1 MKKTVCLILSVILC
15 VSSFCACGSGQ
26 GTTTQ
31 STTQPT
37 TSTVQGKGRLSV
49 LFIGNSYTYYHDMP
63 TLIFYGIARAA
74 GYDPNVVSVT
84 CGGYSL
90 EQHADTKNAYGLKVA
105 SYLQPKNINMFDYVV
120 MQEQSQ
126 RPAYNDRAP
135 FYDAVRTIGARAQ
148 AVNAKPILYST
159 WGRRSDSKDLK
170 SMGLTNESMTWRLAA
185 GYSAIGEELNIPVS
199 HVGLAFYEVYTG
211 SSGIELY
218 DDDATHPSYAGSY
231 LAAMTLFS
239 KMTGID
245 PTTVDFVGEL
255 TEAEAAV
262 LKQAAKN
269 AVFDTPQIPEEYRT
283 SSVGVTQKI
292 QAD

>member
-1 MKKTVCLILSVILC
+1 MKKIVCLILAVLLC
-15 VSSFCACGSGQ
+15 LSCFCGCQTAQPEAPETPTQPS
-26 GTTTQ
+26 TTTG
-31 STTQPT
+31 PDR
-37 TSTVQGKGRLSV
+37 GELSV
-49 LFIGNSYTYYHDMP
+49 LFVGNSYTYYHDMP
-63 TLIFYGIARAA
+63 TQIFSNIAQAA
-74 GYDPNVVSVT
+74 GYEPNVISVT

-90 EQHADTKNAYGLKVA
+90 EQHADPQNTYGLKVA
-105 SYLQPKNINMFDYVV
+105 SYLLPKNINMFDFVV

-126 RPAYNDRAP
+126 RPAYNNRAP
-135 FYDAVRTIGARAQ
+135 FYDAVRTISAKAQ
-148 AVNAKPILYST
+148 AINAKPILYST

-185 GYSAIGEELNIPVS
+185 GYTAIGEELNIPVG

-211 SSGIELY
+211 NSGIELY

-269 AVFDTPQIPEEYRT
+269 AVFNTPEIPEEYRT
-283 SSVGVTQKI
+283 SSAGVTNSQ
-292 QAD
+292 

>member
-1 MKKTVCLILSVILC
+1 MKKIVCLILSVISCLSC
-15 VSSFCACGSGQ
+15 FCGCQTAQPEAPETPTQPS
-26 GTTTQ
+26 TTTG
-31 STTQPT
+31 PDR
-37 TSTVQGKGRLSV
+37 GELSV
-49 LFIGNSYTYYHDMP
+49 LFVGNSYTYYHDMP
-63 TLIFYGIARAA
+63 TQIFSNIAQAA
-74 GYDPNVVSVT
+74 GYEPNVISVT

-90 EQHADTKNAYGLKVA
+90 EQHADPQNTYGLKVA
-105 SYLQPKNINMFDYVV
+105 SYLLPKNINMFDFVV

-126 RPAYNDRAP
+126 RPAYNNRAP
-135 FYDAVRTIGARAQ
+135 FYDAVRTISAKAQ
-148 AVNAKPILYST
+148 AINAKPILYST

-185 GYSAIGEELNIPVS
+185 GYTAIGEELNIPVG

-211 SSGIELY
+211 NSGIELY

-269 AVFDTPQIPEEYRT
+269 AVFNTPEIPEEYRT
-283 SSVGVTQKI
+283 SSAGVTNSQ
-292 QAD
+292 

>member
-1 MKKTVCLILSVILC
+1 MKKIICLILSVLLC
-15 VSSFCACGSGQ
+15 LSCFCGCQTAQ
-26 GTTTQ
+26 PEAPETP
-31 STTQPT
+31 TQPS
-37 TSTVQGKGRLSV
+37 TSTLPNRGRLSV

-63 TLIFYGIARAA
+63 TQIFDQIARAA
-74 GYDPNVVSVT
+74 GYEPNVISVT

-90 EQHADTKNAYGLKVA
+90 EQHADPQNTYGLKVA
-105 SYLQPKNINMFDYVV
+105 SYLLPKNINMFDFVV

-126 RPAYNDRAP
+126 RPAYNNRAP
-135 FYDAVRTIGARAQ
+135 FYDAVRTISAKAQ
-148 AVNAKPILYST
+148 AINAKPILYST

-185 GYSAIGEELNIPVS
+185 GYTAIGEELNIPVG

-211 SSGIELY
+211 NSGIELY

-262 LKQAAKN
+262 LKQAAQN
-269 AVFDTPQIPEEYRT
+269 AVFNTPEIPEEYRT
-283 SSVGVTQKI
+283 SSAGVTNSQ
-292 QAD
+292 

>member
-1 MKKTVCLILSVILC
+1 MKKIVCLILSVLLC
-15 VSSFCACGSGQ
+15 FSCFWGCQTAQPEAPETPTQPS
-26 GTTTQ
+26 TTTG
-31 STTQPT
+31 PDR
-37 TSTVQGKGRLSV
+37 GELSV
-49 LFIGNSYTYYHDMP
+49 LFVGNSYTYYHDMP
-63 TLIFYGIARAA
+63 TKIFSNIAQAA
-74 GYDPNVVSVT
+74 GYEPNVISVT

-90 EQHADTKNAYGLKVA
+90 EQHADPQNTYGLKVA
-105 SYLQPKNINMFDYVV
+105 SYLLPKNINMFDFVV

-126 RPAYNDRAP
+126 RPAYNNRAP
-135 FYDAVRTIGARAQ
+135 FYDAVRTISAKAQ
-148 AVNAKPILYST
+148 AINAKPILYST

-185 GYSAIGEELNIPVS
+185 GYSAIGEELNIPVG

-211 SSGIELY
+211 NSGIELY

-269 AVFDTPQIPEEYRT
+269 AVFNTPEIPEEYRT
-283 SSVGVTQKI
+283 SSAGVTNSQ
-292 QAD
+292 

>member
-1 MKKTVCLILSVILC
+1 MKKIICLILSVLLC
-15 VSSFCACGSGQ
+15 LSCFCGCQTAQPEAPETPTQPS
-26 GTTTQ
+26 TTTG
-31 STTQPT
+31 PDR
-37 TSTVQGKGRLSV
+37 GELSV
-49 LFIGNSYTYYHDMP
+49 LFVGNSYTYYHDMP
-63 TLIFYGIARAA
+63 TQIFSNIARAA
-74 GYDPNVVSVT
+74 GYEPNVISVT

-90 EQHADTKNAYGLKVA
+90 EQHADPQNTYGLKVA
-105 SYLQPKNINMFDYVV
+105 SYLLPKNINMFDFVV

-126 RPAYNDRAP
+126 RPAYNNRAP
-135 FYDAVRTIGARAQ
+135 FYDAVRTISAKAQ
-148 AVNAKPILYST
+148 AINAKPILYST

-185 GYSAIGEELNIPVS
+185 GYTAIGEELNIPVG

-211 SSGIELY
+211 NSGIELY

-269 AVFDTPQIPEEYRT
+269 AVFNTPEIPEEYRT
-283 SSVGVTQKI
+283 SSAGVTNSQ
-292 QAD
+292 

>member
-1 MKKTVCLILSVILC
+1 MKKIVCLILSVLLC
-15 VSSFCACGSGQ
+15 LSCFCGCQTAQPEAPETPTQPS
-26 GTTTQ
+26 TTTG
-31 STTQPT
+31 PDR
-37 TSTVQGKGRLSV
+37 GELSV
-49 LFIGNSYTYYHDMP
+49 LFVGNSYTYYHDMP
-63 TLIFYGIARAA
+63 TKIFSNIAQAA
-74 GYDPNVVSVT
+74 GYEPNVISVT

-90 EQHADTKNAYGLKVA
+90 EQHADPQNTYGLKVA
-105 SYLQPKNINMFDYVV
+105 SYLLPKNINMFDFVV

-126 RPAYNDRAP
+126 RPAYNNRAP
-135 FYDAVRTIGARAQ
+135 FYDAVRTISAKAQ
-148 AVNAKPILYST
+148 AINAKPILYST

-170 SMGLTNESMTWRLAA
+170 SMGLTNESMIWRLAA
-185 GYSAIGEELNIPVS
+185 GYSAIGEELNIPVG

-211 SSGIELY
+211 HSGIELY

-269 AVFDTPQIPEEYRT
+269 AVFNTPEIPEEYRT
-283 SSVGVTQKI
+283 SSAGVTNSQ
-292 QAD
+292 

>member
-1 MKKTVCLILSVILC
+1 MKKIVCLILSVISCLSC
-15 VSSFCACGSGQ
+15 FCGCQTAQ
-26 GTTTQ
+26 PEAPETP
-31 STTQPT
+31 TQPS
-37 TSTVQGKGRLSV
+37 TSTLPNRGRLSV

-63 TLIFYGIARAA
+63 TQIFDQIARAA
-74 GYDPNVVSVT
+74 GYEPNVISVT
-84 CGGYSL
+84 CGGHSL
-90 EQHADTKNAYGLKVA
+90 EQHANVTDPYGLKVA
-105 SYLQPKNINMFDYVV
+105 MHLLPKNINKFDFVV
-120 MQEQSQ
+120 LQEQSM
-126 RPAYNDRAP
+126 RPTFSDKSP
-135 FYDAVRTIGARAQ
+135 FYDAVRTLSAKAKDI
-148 AVNAKPILYST
+148 NAKPILYST

-185 GYSAIGEELNIPVS
+185 GYSAIGEELNIPVG

-211 SSGIELY
+211 NSGIELY

-269 AVFDTPQIPEEYRT
+269 AVFNTPEIPEEYRT
-283 SSVGVTQKI
+283 SSAGVTNSQ
-292 QAD
+292 

>member
-1 MKKTVCLILSVILC
+1 MKKIVCLILSVLLC
-15 VSSFCACGSGQ
+15 FSCFCGCQTAQPEAPETPTQPS
-26 GTTTQ
+26 TTTG
-31 STTQPT
+31 PDR
-37 TSTVQGKGRLSV
+37 GELSV
-49 LFIGNSYTYYHDMP
+49 LFVGNSYTYYHDMP
-63 TLIFYGIARAA
+63 TQIFSNIARAA
-74 GYDPNVVSVT
+74 GYEPNVISVT

-90 EQHADTKNAYGLKVA
+90 EQHADPQNTYGLKVA
-105 SYLQPKNINMFDYVV
+105 SYLLPKNINMYDFVV

-126 RPAYNDRAP
+126 RPAYNNRAP
-135 FYDAVRTIGARAQ
+135 FYDAVRTISAKAQ
-148 AVNAKPILYST
+148 AINAKPILYST

-185 GYSAIGEELNIPVS
+185 GYTAIGEELNIPVG

-211 SSGIELY
+211 NSGIELY

-269 AVFDTPQIPEEYRT
+269 AVFNTPEIPEEYRT
-283 SSVGVTQKI
+283 SSAGVTNSQ
-292 QAD
+292 

>member
-1 MKKTVCLILSVILC
+1 MKKIVCLILSVISCLSC
-15 VSSFCACGSGQ
+15 FCGCQTAQPEAPETPTQPS
-26 GTTTQ
+26 TTTG
-31 STTQPT
+31 PDR
-37 TSTVQGKGRLSV
+37 GELSV
-49 LFIGNSYTYYHDMP
+49 LFVGNSYTYYHDMP
-63 TLIFYGIARAA
+63 TQIFSNIAQAA
-74 GYDPNVVSVT
+74 GYEPNVISVT

-90 EQHADTKNAYGLKVA
+90 EQHADPQNTYGLKVA
-105 SYLQPKNINMFDYVV
+105 SYLLPKNINMFDFVV

-126 RPAYNDRAP
+126 RPAYNNRAP
-135 FYDAVRTIGARAQ
+135 FYDAVRTISAKAQ
-148 AVNAKPILYST
+148 AINAKPILYST

-185 GYSAIGEELNIPVS
+185 GYSAIGEELNIPVG

-211 SSGIELY
+211 NSGIELY

-269 AVFDTPQIPEEYRT
+269 AVFNTPEIPEEYRT
-283 SSVGVTQKI
+283 SSAGVTNSQ
-292 QAD
+292 

>member
-1 MKKTVCLILSVILC
+1 MKKIVCLILSVISCLSC
-15 VSSFCACGSGQ
+15 FCGCQTAQ
-26 GTTTQ
+26 PEAPETP
-31 STTQPT
+31 TQPS
-37 TSTVQGKGRLSV
+37 TSTLPNRGRLSV

-63 TLIFYGIARAA
+63 TQIFSNIAQAA
-74 GYDPNVVSVT
+74 GYEPNVISVT

-90 EQHADTKNAYGLKVA
+90 EQHADPQNTYGLKVA
-105 SYLQPKNINMFDYVV
+105 SYLLPKNINMFDFVV

-126 RPAYNDRAP
+126 RPAYNNRAP
-135 FYDAVRTIGARAQ
+135 FYDAVRTISAKAQ
-148 AVNAKPILYST
+148 AINAKPILYST

-185 GYSAIGEELNIPVS
+185 GYSAIGEELNIPVG

-211 SSGIELY
+211 NSGIELY

-269 AVFDTPQIPEEYRT
+269 AVFNTPEIPEEYRT
-283 SSVGVTQKI
+283 SSAGVTNSQ
-292 QAD
+292 

>member
-1 MKKTVCLILSVILC
+1 MKKTICLILSVLLC
-15 VSSFCACGSGQ
+15 ISCFCGCQTAEPEVP
-26 GTTTQ
+26 
-31 STTQPT
+31 TQPS
-37 TSTVQGKGRLSV
+37 TSTVPNRGRLSV
-49 LFIGNSYTYYHDMP
+49 LFIGNSYTYYNNMP
-63 TLIFYGIARAA
+63 TLIFDKIARAA
-74 GYDPNVVSVT
+74 GFEPNVLSVT
-84 CGGYSL
+84 CGNYSL
-90 EQHADTKNAYGLKVA
+90 EQHADPQNTYGLQVA
-105 SYLQPKNINMFDYVV
+105 SYLLPKNINMFDYVV

-126 RPAYNDRAP
+126 RPSYNNRAP
-135 FYDAVRTIGARAQ
+135 FYDAVRTISSKAQ

-185 GYSAIGEELNIPVS
+185 GYSAIGEELNIPVG

-231 LAAMTLFS
+231 LAAMTLFA

-255 TEAEAAV
+255 TAADADV

-269 AVFDTPQIPEEYRT
+269 AVFNTPQIPEEYRT
-283 SSVGVTQKI
+283 SSAGVTNSQ
-292 QAD
+292 

>member
-1 MKKTVCLILSVILC
+1 MKKIICLILSVLLC
-15 VSSFCACGSGQ
+15 LSCFCGCQTAQPEASE
-26 GTTTQ
+26 TP
-31 STTQPT
+31 TQPS
-37 TSTVQGKGRLSV
+37 TSTLPNRGRLSV

-63 TLIFYGIARAA
+63 TQIFDQIARAA
-74 GYDPNVVSVT
+74 GYEPNVISVT

-90 EQHADTKNAYGLKVA
+90 EQHADPQNTYGLKVA
-105 SYLQPKNINMFDYVV
+105 SYLLPKNINMFDFVV

-126 RPAYNDRAP
+126 RPAYNNRAP
-135 FYDAVRTIGARAQ
+135 FYDAVRTISAKAQ
-148 AVNAKPILYST
+148 AINAKPILYST

-185 GYSAIGEELNIPVS
+185 GYTAIGEELNIPVG

-211 SSGIELY
+211 NSGIELY

-269 AVFDTPQIPEEYRT
+269 AVFNTPEIPEEYRT
-283 SSVGVTQKI
+283 SSAGVTNSQ
-292 QAD
+292 

>member
-1 MKKTVCLILSVILC
+1 MKKIVCLILSVISCLSC
-15 VSSFCACGSGQ
+15 FCGCQTAQPEAPETPTQPS
-26 GTTTQ
+26 TTTG
-31 STTQPT
+31 PDR
-37 TSTVQGKGRLSV
+37 GELSV
-49 LFIGNSYTYYHDMP
+49 LFVGNSYTYYHDMP
-63 TLIFYGIARAA
+63 TQIFSNIAQAA
-74 GYDPNVVSVT
+74 GYEPNVISVT

-90 EQHADTKNAYGLKVA
+90 EQHADPQNTYGLKVA
-105 SYLQPKNINMFDYVV
+105 SYLLPKNINMFDFVV

-126 RPAYNDRAP
+126 RPAYNNRAL
-135 FYDAVRTIGARAQ
+135 FYDAVRTISAKAQ
-148 AVNAKPILYST
+148 AINAKPILYST

-185 GYSAIGEELNIPVS
+185 GYSAIGEELNIPVG

-211 SSGIELY
+211 NSGIELY

-269 AVFDTPQIPEEYRT
+269 AVFNTPEIPEEYRT
-283 SSVGVTQKI
+283 SSAGVTNSQ
-292 QAD
+292 

>member
-1 MKKTVCLILSVILC
+1 MKKIVCLILSVISCLSC
-15 VSSFCACGSGQ
+15 FCGCQTAQ
-26 GTTTQ
+26 PEAPETP
-31 STTQPT
+31 TQPS
-37 TSTVQGKGRLSV
+37 TSTLPNRGRLSV

-63 TLIFYGIARAA
+63 TQIFDQIARAA
-74 GYDPNVVSVT
+74 GYEPNVISVT

-90 EQHADTKNAYGLKVA
+90 EQHADPQNTYGLKVA
-105 SYLQPKNINMFDYVV
+105 SYLLPKNINMFDFVV

-126 RPAYNDRAP
+126 RPAYNNRAP
-135 FYDAVRTIGARAQ
+135 FYDAVRTISAKAQ
-148 AVNAKPILYST
+148 AINAKPILYST

-185 GYSAIGEELNIPVS
+185 GYSAIGEELNIPVG

-211 SSGIELY
+211 NSGIELY

-269 AVFDTPQIPEEYRT
+269 AVFNTPEIPEEYRT
-283 SSVGVTQKI
+283 SSAGVTNSQ
-292 QAD
+292 

>member
-1 MKKTVCLILSVILC
+1 MKKIVCLILSVISCLSC
-15 VSSFCACGSGQ
+15 FCGCQTAQPEAPETPTQPS
-26 GTTTQ
+26 TTTG
-31 STTQPT
+31 PDR
-37 TSTVQGKGRLSV
+37 GELSV
-49 LFIGNSYTYYHDMP
+49 LFVGNSYTYYHDMP
-63 TLIFYGIARAA
+63 TQIFSNIAQAA
-74 GYDPNVVSVT
+74 GYEPNVISVT

-90 EQHADTKNAYGLKVA
+90 EQHADPQNTYGLKVA
-105 SYLQPKNINMFDYVV
+105 SYLLPKNINMFDFVV

-126 RPAYNDRAP
+126 RPAYNNRAP
-135 FYDAVRTIGARAQ
+135 FYDAVRTISAKAQ
-148 AVNAKPILYST
+148 AINAKPILYST

-185 GYSAIGEELNIPVS
+185 GYSAIGEELNIPVG
-199 HVGLAFYEVYTG
+199 HVGLAFYEVYTDN
-211 SSGIELY
+211 SGIELY

-269 AVFDTPQIPEEYRT
+269 AVFNTPEIPEEYRT
-283 SSVGVTQKI
+283 SSAGVTNSQ
-292 QAD
+292 

>member
-1 MKKTVCLILSVILC
+1 MKKIVCLILSVLLC
-15 VSSFCACGSGQ
+15 FSCFCGCQTAQPEAPETPTQPS
-26 GTTTQ
+26 TTTG
-31 STTQPT
+31 PDR
-37 TSTVQGKGRLSV
+37 GELSV
-49 LFIGNSYTYYHDMP
+49 LFVGNSYTYYHDMP
-63 TLIFYGIARAA
+63 TQIFDQIARAA
-74 GYDPNVVSVT
+74 GYEPNVISVT

-90 EQHADTKNAYGLKVA
+90 EQHADPQNTYGLKVA
-105 SYLQPKNINMFDYVV
+105 SYLLPKNINMFDFVV

-126 RPAYNDRAP
+126 RPAYNNRAP
-135 FYDAVRTIGARAQ
+135 FYDAVRTISAKAQ
-148 AVNAKPILYST
+148 AINAKPILYST

-185 GYSAIGEELNIPVS
+185 GYTAIGEELNIPVG

-211 SSGIELY
+211 NSGIELY

-269 AVFDTPQIPEEYRT
+269 AVFNTPEIPEEYRT
-283 SSVGVTQKI
+283 SSAGVTNSQ
-292 QAD
+292 

>member
-1 MKKTVCLILSVILC
+1 MKKIICLILSVLLC
-15 VSSFCACGSGQ
+15 LSCFCGCQTAQ
-26 GTTTQ
+26 LEAPETP
-31 STTQPT
+31 TQPS
-37 TSTVQGKGRLSV
+37 TSTLPNRGRLSV

-63 TLIFYGIARAA
+63 TQIFDQIARAA
-74 GYDPNVVSVT
+74 GYEPNVISVT

-90 EQHADTKNAYGLKVA
+90 EQHADPQNTYGLKVA
-105 SYLQPKNINMFDYVV
+105 SYLLPKNINMFDFVV

-126 RPAYNDRAP
+126 RPAYNNRAP
-135 FYDAVRTIGARAQ
+135 FYDAVRTISAKAQ
-148 AVNAKPILYST
+148 AINAKPILYST

-185 GYSAIGEELNIPVS
+185 GYTAIGEELNIPVG

-211 SSGIELY
+211 NSGIELY

-269 AVFDTPQIPEEYRT
+269 AVFNTPEIPEEYRT
-283 SSVGVTQKI
+283 SSAGVTNSQ
-292 QAD
+292 

>member
-1 MKKTVCLILSVILC
+1 MKKIVCLILSVISCLSC
-15 VSSFCACGSGQ
+15 FCGCQTAQPEAPETPTQPS
-26 GTTTQ
+26 TTTG
-31 STTQPT
+31 PDR
-37 TSTVQGKGRLSV
+37 GELSV
-49 LFIGNSYTYYHDMP
+49 LFVGNSYTYYHDMP
-63 TLIFYGIARAA
+63 TQIFSNIAQAA
-74 GYDPNVVSVT
+74 GYEPNVISVT

-90 EQHADTKNAYGLKVA
+90 EQHADPQNTYGLKVA
-105 SYLQPKNINMFDYVV
+105 SYLLPKNINMFDFVV

-126 RPAYNDRAP
+126 RPAYNNRAP
-135 FYDAVRTIGARAQ
+135 FYDAVRTISAKAQ
-148 AVNAKPILYST
+148 AINAKPILYST

-185 GYSAIGEELNIPVS
+185 GYSAIGEELNIPVG
-199 HVGLAFYEVYTG
+199 HVGLAFYEVSTG
-211 SSGIELY
+211 NSGIALY

-269 AVFDTPQIPEEYRT
+269 AVFNTPEIPEEYRT
-283 SSVGVTQKI
+283 SSAGVTNSQ
-292 QAD
+292 

>member
-1 MKKTVCLILSVILC
+1 MKKIVCLILAVISCLSC
-15 VSSFCACGSGQ
+15 FCGCQTAQPEAPETPTQPS
-26 GTTTQ
+26 TTTG
-31 STTQPT
+31 PDR
-37 TSTVQGKGRLSV
+37 GELSV
-49 LFIGNSYTYYHDMP
+49 LFVGNSYTYYHDMP
-63 TLIFYGIARAA
+63 TQIFSNIAQAA
-74 GYDPNVVSVT
+74 GYEPNVISVT

-90 EQHADTKNAYGLKVA
+90 EQHADPQNTYGLKVA
-105 SYLQPKNINMFDYVV
+105 SYLLPKNINMFDFVV

-126 RPAYNDRAP
+126 RPAYNNRAP
-135 FYDAVRTIGARAQ
+135 FYDAVRTISAKAQ
-148 AVNAKPILYST
+148 AINAKPILYST

-185 GYSAIGEELNIPVS
+185 GYSAIGEELNIPVG

-211 SSGIELY
+211 NSGIELY

-269 AVFDTPQIPEEYRT
+269 AVFNTPEIPEEYRT
-283 SSVGVTQKI
+283 SSAGVTNSQ
-292 QAD
+292 

>member
-1 MKKTVCLILSVILC
+1 MKKILC
-15 VSSFCACGSGQ
+15 VMFSLFLCLSCFCGCQPSEQ
-26 GTTTQ
+26 GA
-31 STTQPT
+31 TTQPST
-37 TSTVQGKGRLSV
+37 TSVPNRGRLSV
-49 LFIGNSYTYYHDMP
+49 LFVGNSYTYYHDMP
-63 TLIFYGIARAA
+63 TQIFYKIAQAA
-74 GYDPNVVSVT
+74 GYEPSVISVT

-90 EQHADTKNAYGLKVA
+90 SQHADPKNTYGMQVA
-105 SYLQPKNINMFDYVV
+105 SYLLPKNINMFDFVV

-126 RPAYNDRAP
+126 RPAFNDRSS
-135 FYDAVRTIGARAQ
+135 FYDPVRTISAKAQ
-148 AVNAKPILYST
+148 AVNAQPILYST

-185 GYSAIGEELNIPVS
+185 GYSAIGEELNIPVG

-211 SSGIELY
+211 DSGIELY

-255 TEAEAAV
+255 TEADAAV

-269 AVFDTPQIPEEYRT
+269 AVFNTPQIPEEYRT
-283 SSVGVTQKI
+283 SSIGVTINQ
-292 QAD
+292 

>member
-1 MKKTVCLILSVILC
+1 MKKIVCLILSVISCLSC
-15 VSSFCACGSGQ
+15 FCGCQTAQ
-26 GTTTQ
+26 PEAPETP
-31 STTQPT
+31 TQPS
-37 TSTVQGKGRLSV
+37 TSTLPNRGRLSV

-63 TLIFYGIARAA
+63 TQIFSNIAQAA
-74 GYDPNVVSVT
+74 GYEPNVISVT

-90 EQHADTKNAYGLKVA
+90 EQHADPQNTYGLKVA
-105 SYLQPKNINMFDYVV
+105 SYLLPKNINMFDFVV

-126 RPAYNDRAP
+126 RPAYNNRAP
-135 FYDAVRTIGARAQ
+135 FYDAVRTISAKAQ
-148 AVNAKPILYST
+148 AINAKPILYST
-159 WGRRSDSKDLK
+159 WGRRGGSVDLK
-170 SMGLTNESMTWRLAA
+170 MYGMNNESMTWRLAA
-185 GYSAIGEELNIPVS
+185 GYTAIGEELNIPVG

-211 SSGIELY
+211 NSGIELY

-269 AVFDTPQIPEEYRT
+269 AVFNTPEIPEEYRT
-283 SSVGVTQKI
+283 SSAGVTNSQ
-292 QAD
+292 

>member
-1 MKKTVCLILSVILC
+1 MKKIVCLILSVISCLSC
-15 VSSFCACGSGQ
+15 FCGCQTAQPEAPETPTQPS
-26 GTTTQ
+26 TTTG
-31 STTQPT
+31 PDR
-37 TSTVQGKGRLSV
+37 GELSV
-49 LFIGNSYTYYHDMP
+49 LFVGNSYTYYHDMP
-63 TLIFYGIARAA
+63 TQIFSNIAQAA
-74 GYDPNVVSVT
+74 GYEPNVISVT

-90 EQHADTKNAYGLKVA
+90 EQHADPQNTYGLKVA
-105 SYLQPKNINMFDYVV
+105 SYLLPKNINMFDFVV

-126 RPAYNDRAP
+126 RPAYNNRAP
-135 FYDAVRTIGARAQ
+135 FYDAVRTISAKAQ
-148 AVNAKPILYST
+148 AINAKPILYST

-185 GYSAIGEELNIPVS
+185 GYTAIGEELNIPVG

-211 SSGIELY
+211 NSGIELY

-262 LKQAAKN
+262 LKQAAQN
-269 AVFDTPQIPEEYRT
+269 AVFNTPEIPEEYRT
-283 SSVGVTQKI
+283 SSAGVTNSQ
-292 QAD
+292 